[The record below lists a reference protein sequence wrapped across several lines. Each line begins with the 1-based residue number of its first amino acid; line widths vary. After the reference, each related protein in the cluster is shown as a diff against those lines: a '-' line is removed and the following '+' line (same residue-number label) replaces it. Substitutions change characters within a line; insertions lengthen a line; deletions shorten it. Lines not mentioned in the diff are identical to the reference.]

1 MSDTELET
9 PEFVHLPDKRRYA
22 LELDGTTVGVTVYS
36 DHLKQRTFLHTEVNP
51 DFGGRGYATRLIRAA
66 LDDCREQGYTVV
78 ARCPTVAAF
87 IAKNADYQDL
97 VAR

>member
-1 MSDTELET
+1 MADTELDS
-9 PEFVHLPDKRRYA
+9 PEFLPLPKQHRYS
-22 LELDGTTVGVTVYS
+22 LLLDSQTVAITVYS
-36 DHLKQRTFLHTEVNP
+36 DHLKQRTFLHTEVDP
-51 DFGGRGYATRLIRAA
+51 EHGGRGYATRLIRSA
-66 LDDCREQGYTVV
+66 LDDCRAQDYTVV